1 MIRLTGL
8 VLVALT
14 MTGCLFV
21 VDSRESIGDQQW
33 SEGEL
38 DRVDVG
44 STRADWIRSNFGS
57 PDRVSTYDDG
67 REVWRYRNTS
77 DRESEIGLFLLFN
90 INIERES
97 AETLALEISDGVV
110 TDYWVEK
117 R

>member
-1 MIRLTGL
+1 MIRFFALI
-8 VLVALT
+8 VLAAS

-33 SEGEL
+33 SNAEL
-38 DRVDVG
+38 DRVETGTTSAEWV
-44 STRADWIRSNFGS
+44 RSNFGA
-57 PDRVSTYDDG
+57 PDRVSTYDNG
-67 REVWRYRNTS
+67 MEVWRYRNTS
-77 DRESEIGLFLLFN
+77 ESESKVGLFLLFN

-97 AETLALEISDGVV
+97 AETLALEIRDGVV